1 MKTGYLLKT
10 TIYAAGFAAGTFTLG
25 LAAAPAMARTPV
37 MKIAHVAPQGDPRD
51 TAARHVADLLNKSDT
66 CKIDAKVYPSGQLG
80 STTDLIEG
88 MQLGS
93 LEAVILPG
101 SFLVGFQP
109 IMGLMD
115 FPYFWPSD
123 LKKLLALHQSDAVR
137 KMLDS
142 TDSQGVKSLAIWH
155 TGYKQWTAN
164 SPLAAPGDYKGKK
177 ARVMPSPVLVAQQ
190 KALGLIPVDMPFGET
205 YNALQSGAIQA
216 QENPISTSYVMR
228 FYEVQSHITLTSH
241 GTLDQVF
248 MVSKA
253 WFDKLPEACRAEIG
267 KAVKSGSQVVV
278 DETLKLDDKGLNA
291 MKAAGVKVVEPTQD
305 ELAKLRGVT
314 DPAVRK
320 EFRSLTGD
328 KGLEVL
334 KAIEAEIAKLG

>member
-1 MKTGYLLKT
+1 MKIQHPLKQT
-10 TIYAAGFAAGTFTLG
+10 LMAAGLMTAALGLTAVPTQAGAQEFTL
-25 LAAAPAMARTPV
+25 
-37 MKIAHVAPQGDPRD
+37 KIAHVAPQGDPRD
-51 TAARHVADLLNKSDT
+51 TAARHVAEVMNNSST
-66 CKIDAKVYPSGQLG
+66 CQMDSQVYPSGQLG

-123 LKKLLALHQSDAVR
+123 LDTLLAVHQSDAVR

-142 TDSQGVKSLAIWH
+142 TDSQGVRSMAIWH

-164 SPLAAPGDYKGKK
+164 SPLAQVSDYKDKK
-177 ARVMPSPVLVAQQ
+177 ARVMPSPILVAQQ
-190 KALGLIPVDMPFGET
+190 EALGLIPVDMPFGET

-216 QENPISTSYVMR
+216 QENPISTSYVMH
-228 FYEVQSHITLTSH
+228 FYEVQNHLTLTNH

-253 WFDKLPEACRAEIG
+253 WFDGLPEQCRQELTQ
-267 KAVKSGSQVVV
+267 AVEEGRKIVV
-278 DETLKLDDKGLNA
+278 DETLKLDEEGLNA
-291 MKAAGVKVVEPTQD
+291 MKDAGVEVVQPTD
-305 ELAKLRGVT
+305 EQLTALREASL
-314 DPAVRK
+314 PAVRK
-320 EFRSLTGD
+320 RFQELTDTAGTD
-328 KGLEVL
+328 IMKS
-334 KAIEAEIAKLG
+334 IEAEINKQR

>member
-1 MKTGYLLKT
+1 MKIQRPLQQTF
-10 TIYAAGFAAGTFTLG
+10 IAAGLMAAAMG
-25 LAAAPAMARTPV
+25 LAGAPGQAKAQEFT

-51 TAARHVADLLNKSDT
+51 TAARHVAELMNNSST
-66 CKIDAKVYPSGQLG
+66 CKMETRVYPSGQLG

-115 FPYFWPSD
+115 FPYFWPSKLD
-123 LKKLLALHQSDAVR
+123 KLLAVHQSDAVR

-142 TDSQGVKSLAIWH
+142 TDSQGVRSMAIWH

-164 SPLAAPGDYKGKK
+164 GPMAKLSDYQGKK
-177 ARVMPSPVLVAQQ
+177 ARVMPSPILVTQQ

-216 QENPISTSYVMR
+216 QENPISTSYVMH
-228 FYEVQSHITLTSH
+228 FYEVQDHLTLTSH

-253 WFDKLPEACRAEIG
+253 WFEGLSQECRQELT
-267 KAVKSGSQVVV
+267 KAVEEGRKVVV
-278 DETLKLDDKGLNA
+278 DETQKLDDKGLNA
-291 MKAAGVKVVEPTQD
+291 MKEAGVKVVQPTDEQLATLREATLPAVQD
-305 ELAKLRGVT
+305 EFQK
-314 DPAVRK
+314 
-320 EFRSLTGD
+320 LTGAD
-328 KGLEVL
+328 GADIM
-334 KAIEAEIAKLG
+334 KAVEAEINKQG

>member
-1 MKTGYLLKT
+1 MATQRLRRAFVS
-10 TIYAAGFAAGTFTLG
+10 AAILAVLGSGAAYSQT
-25 LAAAPAMARTPV
+25 

-51 TAARHVADLLNKSDT
+51 TAARHVAAALKEAGD
-66 CKIDAKVYPSGQLG
+66 CKLDVRVFPAGQLG

-93 LEAVILPG
+93 VEAVILPG

-123 LKKLLALHQSDAVR
+123 LDALLKLHESDAVR
-137 KMLDS
+137 AMLD
-142 TDSQGVKSLAIWH
+142 TTEQQGVLSLAIWH
-155 TGYKQWTAN
+155 TGYKQWTGN
-164 SPLAAPGDYKGKK
+164 QPLAAPDDYKGKK
-177 ARVMPSPVLVAQQ
+177 ARVMPSPILITQQ

-228 FYEVQSHITLTSH
+228 FYEVQNHLTQTNH

-248 MVSKA
+248 MVSKP
-253 WFDKLPEACRAEIG
+253 WFEGLSDACQSAIR
-267 KAVKSGSQVVV
+267 KAVDEGRKVVV
-278 DETLKLDDKGLNA
+278 DETLKLDKKGLQD
-291 MKAAGVKVVEPTQD
+291 MQKAGVTLVELSPEQVTT
-305 ELAKLRGVT
+305 LREAT
-314 DPAVRK
+314 LPPVRK
-320 EFRSLTGD
+320 EFEKITGEAGA
-328 KGLEVL
+328 KIL
-334 KAIEAEIAKLG
+334 KAVEAELPGNG

>member
-1 MKTGYLLKT
+1 MKTQGHLKHTLL
-10 TIYAAGFAAGTFTLG
+10 AAGLMAAGVG
-25 LAAAPAMARTPV
+25 LMAVPDSAIAKDVT

-51 TAARHVADLLNKSDT
+51 TAARHLAELMSNSSA
-66 CKIDAKVYPSGQLG
+66 CKMDVKVYPSGQLG

-115 FPYFWPSD
+115 FPYFWPSNLD
-123 LKKLLALHQSDAVR
+123 KLLALHQSEAVQ
-137 KMLDS
+137 KMLAS
-142 TDSQGVKSLAIWH
+142 TDSQGVKSMAIWH

-164 SPLAAPGDYKGKK
+164 SPLAQLSDYKGKK
-177 ARVMPSPVLVAQQ
+177 ARVMPSPILVTQQ

-216 QENPISTSYVMR
+216 QENPISTSYVMH
-228 FYEVQSHITLTSH
+228 FYEVQNHLTLTSH

-253 WFDKLPEACRAEIG
+253 WFEGLPEQCQQELTQ
-267 KAVKSGSQVVV
+267 AVEEGRKVVV
-278 DETLKLDDKGLNA
+278 EETLKLDDKGLNA
-291 MKAAGVKVVEPTQD
+291 MKDAGVKVVQPTD
-305 ELAKLRGVT
+305 EQLAALRDVT
-314 DPAVRK
+314 LPAVRK
-320 EFRSLTGD
+320 EFQKLTGPD
-328 KGLEVL
+328 GDAIMKS
-334 KAIEAEIAKLG
+334 IEAEINKQG